1 MFKKLLVLSIAAV
14 GMSFAYAQEAPATE
28 GSNAKV
34 ECKCGD
40 DCKCDKKKSCKKECA
55 KKCKE
60 AKSCKGEKACKEG
73 KACKKAK
80 EAAAPK
86 AE

>member
-14 GMSFAYAQEAPATE
+14 GMSFSYAQEAPAAE
-28 GSNAKV
+28 GTPAKA
-34 ECKCGD
+34 ECKCGKD
-40 DCKCDKKKSCKKECA
+40 DCKCAQKKDCKKCC
-55 KKCKE
+55 KK
-60 AKSCKGEKACKEG
+60 AKACKVSKGE
-73 KACKKAK
+73 CPK